1 MYFEILESCAFVFEV
16 TRTHVNTCTT
26 DSTAMFSLLSQLSV
40 YLTSKYFSQVWCGWQ
55 TGSRPTF
62 YRMDA
67 LSIPNQNVTVLKA
80 KIKYT
85 DSATKSY

>member
-1 MYFEILESCAFVFEV
+1 MHFEILESCASVFEV
-16 TRTHVNTCTT
+16 TCTHMNTCTT
-26 DSTAMFSLLSQLSV
+26 DSTAMFSLLCQLSV
-40 YLTSKYFSQVWCGWQ
+40 YLDLNILARARSGSG
-55 TGSRPTF
+55 GSRPTF